1 MKLIVKIGLIAL
13 LLMFNYQGVDADIVS
28 SAIDRYAT
36 TTEHQDNM
44 ASDHGTLDTM
54 SFTHSLLTGQQQVLA
69 KLMPDDP
76 RIRRA
81 EELQQNFLKIL
92 IGRFSLREEIL
103 ATDRAKIFPSNPI
116 HCVFPACHYFV
127 FNAETHFDLINRYK
141 FSCFIFSGSLQSV
154 GVGIELSFF

>member
-1 MKLIVKIGLIAL
+1 MKLIVKIGLIVL
-13 LLMFNYQGVDADIVS
+13 LLMFNYQGVDADVVS

-69 KLMPDDP
+69 KLMPDDL

-92 IGRFSLREEIL
+92 IGRFSLRQVSGDYQRL
-103 ATDRAKIFPSNPI
+103 AYIINDYQG
-116 HCVFPACHYFV
+116 V
-127 FNAETHFDLINRYK
+127 HFER
-141 FSCFIFSGSLQSV
+141 
-154 GVGIELSFF
+154 LSF

>member
-1 MKLIVKIGLIAL
+1 
-13 LLMFNYQGVDADIVS
+13 MFNYQGVDADVVS

-36 TTEHQDNM
+36 TTEHQDYM

-69 KLMPDDP
+69 KLMPDDL

-116 HCVFPACHYFV
+116 HCVSPACHYFV
-127 FNAETHFDLINRYK
+127 FTLRRILI
-141 FSCFIFSGSLQSV
+141 
-154 GVGIELSFF
+154 

>member
-13 LLMFNYQGVDADIVS
+13 LLIFNYQGVDADIVS

-54 SFTHSLLTGQQQVLA
+54 SFTHSFLLTGQQQVLA

-103 ATDRAKIFPSNPI
+103 ATDRAKIFPFNPI
-116 HCVFPACHYFV
+116 HCVFPASHYFV
-127 FNAETHFDLINRYK
+127 FTLKRILI
-141 FSCFIFSGSLQSV
+141 
-154 GVGIELSFF
+154 

>member
-1 MKLIVKIGLIAL
+1 
-13 LLMFNYQGVDADIVS
+13 MFNYQGVDADVVS

-69 KLMPDDP
+69 KLMPDDL

-92 IGRFSLREEIL
+92 IGRFHYGKKYWQLTALRSF
-103 ATDRAKIFPSNPI
+103 R
-116 HCVFPACHYFV
+116 
-127 FNAETHFDLINRYK
+127 LIPFIVCLRHVII
-141 FSCFIFSGSLQSV
+141 SCSR
-154 GVGIELSFF
+154 